1 MSTECSR
8 IADQLRRAFKGEAW
22 HGPPLR
28 DLLAGITAV
37 QAPART
43 LPTTHTIWE
52 LVLHIDLWADIAF
65 RATMGIP
72 MPKLYG
78 TGKDWTKPFTGSED
92 EWVAAQGHLFETG
105 ERLAGEIEAFD
116 DARLSETCPDVS
128 RISTTFS
135 GRCATQPLPR
145 RPDRHIETRAY
156 GRALKRACIPT
167 DGLSSSTARLA

>member
-1 MSTECSR
+1 MFSNRRS
-8 IADQLRRAFKGEAW
+8 IAPGVQRRCLAW
-22 HGPPLR
+22 AAIAR
-28 DLLAGITAV
+28 FTCGITAV
-37 QAPART
+37 QATART
-43 LPTTHTIWE
+43 LPTAHTIWE

-116 DARLSETCPDVS
+116 DARLSEIVPGVS
-128 RISTTFS
+128 TISTTSFM
-135 GRCATQPLPR
+135 
-145 RPDRHIETRAY
+145 
-156 GRALKRACIPT
+156 ALCNTA
-167 DGLSSSTARLA
+167 STTPARSPY

>member
-37 QAPART
+37 QATART
-43 LPTTHTIWE
+43 LPTAHTIWE

-116 DARLSETCPDVS
+116 DARLSEIVP
-128 RISTTFS
+128 
-135 GRCATQPLPR
+135 GREYDFYHLFHGVVQHSLYHAGQ
-145 RPDRHIETRAY
+145 IAI
-156 GRALKRACIPT
+156 LKRALT
-167 DGLSSSTARLA
+167 DAH